1 MSSESAADPAR
12 GIASS
17 RDAIGIDL
25 AEFQKLRDEIT
36 SRMQLQT
43 TIVGAQL
50 AVLGTGLSLLTT
62 SPEILLGLAAIS
74 SFLWLLWLDHAEQ
87 VHKVGL
93 YIGSTLAPRLRQV
106 RPGALG
112 WERFLRHLD
121 REHPEGRRVG
131 NYVAVLFGGSSAFL
145 LTTYGARML
154 DVSDGASWPFFG
166 RLIGLL
172 LVLFLLL
179 VAASRYRL
187 YVRLAHEVSEKL
199 LSQKDDPSDAATE
212 GGQPVPSGQSP

>member
-1 MSSESAADPAR
+1 MSSKGAADPAG
-12 GIASS
+12 GIGSS
-17 RDAIGIDL
+17 RDATGIDL

-87 VHKVGL
+87 VHKIGL
-93 YIGSTLAPRLRQV
+93 YVGSTLAPRLRQV
-106 RPGALG
+106 RPGSLG

-154 DVSDGASWPFFG
+154 DALTGRDGRFS
-166 RLIGLL
+166 
-172 LVLFLLL
+172 
-179 VAASRYRL
+179 AASS
-187 YVRLAHEVSEKL
+187 ASCSFSFSSW
-199 LSQKDDPSDAATE
+199 SQRPAIACTSGSLTRSAKGCYLRKTTLPMPLPRAAS
-212 GGQPVPSGQSP
+212 PVPSGQ

>member
-1 MSSESAADPAR
+1 MSSKGAADPAG
-12 GIASS
+12 GIGST
-17 RDAIGIDL
+17 RDAMSIDL

-36 SRMQLQT
+36 GRMQLQT

-87 VHKVGL
+87 VHKIGL
-93 YIGSTLAPRLRQV
+93 YVGSVLAPRLGRV
-106 RPGALG
+106 GPGALG
-112 WERFLRHLD
+112 WERFLRDLD
-121 REHPEGRRVG
+121 RGHPEGRRVG

-145 LTTYGARML
+145 SITYGARML
-154 DVSDGASWPFFG
+154 DVSDGTTWPFLG

-172 LVLFLLL
+172 LVLSLLV
-179 VAASRYRL
+179 VAASRHRL
-187 YVRLAHEVSEKL
+187 YVRLAHEVSGRL
-199 LSQKDDPSDAATE
+199 LAPEEAAFDAATE
-212 GGQPVPSGQSP
+212 GGQPVPGGQSP